1 MKNLK
6 SMLKSKKP
14 LVIPG
19 VYDAL
24 GAKIAQKVGFDAM
37 FQTGYGTSATLFGMP
52 DYGFIGATETVDN
65 ARRICR
71 AVSVPV
77 IVDSD
82 TGYGNALSVWKLVKE
97 LEAAG
102 ASGIFLED
110 QRWPKRC
117 GHMQGK
123 EVISQQEYTEKLSA
137 AIDARESKNFIIVA
151 RTDARATEGLDAAI
165 ERGKQNKKTGAD
177 AVFVEAPRS
186 FEEMKKIGKEI
197 NAPLVANMIE
207 GGATPLNSED
217 ILNKIGFKI
226 ILYPLSVLYA
236 NTFATMNILKELKKS
251 GNTKKY
257 KQKVVNFDQFND
269 LVELS
274 KFRNM
279 EKKYKFSKSKR
290 KNLK

>member
-1 MKNLK
+1 MKNLRN
-6 SMLKSKKP
+6 MLKSKKP

-24 GAKIAQKVGFDAM
+24 GAKIAQKVGFEAM

-52 DYGFIGATETVDN
+52 DYGFIGAAETVDN

-82 TGYGNALSVWKLVKE
+82 TGYGNALSVWKIVKE
-97 LEAAG
+97 LESAG
-102 ASGIFLED
+102 AAGIFLED

-123 EVISQQEYTEKLSA
+123 EVIPQEEYTEKLSA
-137 AIDARESKNFIIVA
+137 ALDARESKDFIIVA

-165 ERGKQNKKTGAD
+165 ERGKQNKKTGAN
-177 AVFVEAPRS
+177 AIFVEAPRS
-186 FEEMKKIGKEI
+186 LDEMKKIGKEI

-207 GGATPLNSED
+207 GGATPLSSAET
-217 ILNKIGFKI
+217 LNKMGFKI

-236 NTFATMNILKELKKS
+236 NSFATMNILKELKKS
-251 GNTKKY
+251 GNTAKY
-257 KQKVVNFDQFND
+257 KHKVMNFDQFND
-269 LVELS
+269 LVELP
-274 KFRNM
+274 KFRKM
-279 EKKYKFSKSKR
+279 EKKFSFSKR
-290 KNLK
+290 G

>member
-71 AVSVPV
+71 SVSVPV

-97 LEAAG
+97 LESAG

-110 QRWPKRC
+110 QKWPKRC

-123 EVISQQEYTEKLSA
+123 DVISQEEYSEKLSA
-137 AIDARESKNFIIVA
+137 AIDARESKDFIIVA
-151 RTDARATEGLDAAI
+151 RTDARATKGLDEAI

-177 AVFVEAPRS
+177 AVFVEAPRTLD
-186 FEEMKKIGKEI
+186 EMKKIGKEI

-207 GGATPLNSED
+207 GGATPLSSAES
-217 ILNKIGFKI
+217 LSKMGFNI

-236 NTFATMNILKELKKS
+236 NTFATMNILTELKKS
-251 GNTKKY
+251 GNTSKY

-269 LVELS
+269 LVELP
-274 KFRNM
+274 KFRKM
-279 EKKYKFSKSKR
+279 EKKYGKSK
-290 KNLK
+290 K

>member
-6 SMLKSKKP
+6 NMLKSKKP

-24 GAKIAQKVGFDAM
+24 GAKIAQKVGFEAM

-97 LEAAG
+97 LESAG

-110 QRWPKRC
+110 QRWRKRC

-123 EVISQQEYTEKLSA
+123 EVVPQEEYTEKLSA
-137 AIDARESKNFIIVA
+137 ALDARESKDFIVVA

-165 ERGKQNKKTGAD
+165 ERGKQNKKTGAS
-177 AVFVEAPRS
+177 AIFVEAPRS
-186 FEEMKKIGKEI
+186 LEEMKKIGKEI

-207 GGATPLNSED
+207 GGATPLSSAET
-217 ILNKIGFKI
+217 LNKMGFKI

-251 GNTKKY
+251 GNTAKY

-269 LVELS
+269 LVELP
-274 KFRNM
+274 KFRKM
-279 EKKYKFSKSKR
+279 EKKFKSSKR
-290 KNLK
+290 G

>member
-6 SMLKSKKP
+6 SRLKSKKP
-14 LVIPG
+14 LIIPG

-24 GAKIAQKVGFDAM
+24 SAKIAQKVGFEAM

-52 DYGFIGATETVDN
+52 DYGFIGAAETVDN
-65 ARRICR
+65 ARRISR
-71 AVSVPV
+71 SITVPL

-97 LEAAG
+97 LESAG
-102 ASGIFLED
+102 AAGIFLED
-110 QRWPKRC
+110 QKWPKKC

-123 EVISQQEYTEKLSA
+123 EVTSQEEYTEKLA
-137 AIDARESKNFIIVA
+137 AALDARENKNFIVVA

-186 FEEMKKIGKEI
+186 LEEMKQIGREI

-207 GGATPLNSED
+207 GGATPLNSSET
-217 ILNKIGFKI
+217 LSKIGFKI

-251 GNTKKY
+251 GNTIKY
-257 KQKVVNFDQFND
+257 KQKVVNFEQFND
-269 LVELS
+269 LVELP
-274 KFRNM
+274 KFRKM
-279 EKKYKFSKSKR
+279 EKKYGFSKR
-290 KNLK
+290 E

>member
-1 MKNLK
+1 MENL
-6 SMLKSKKP
+6 STMLKASKP

-19 VYDAL
+19 VYDAI
-24 GAKIAQKVGFDAM
+24 GAKIAEKVGFDAM

-77 IVDSD
+77 IIDSD

-97 LEAAG
+97 LEDAG

-123 EVISQQEYTEKLSA
+123 EVISQEEYTEKLGA
-137 AIDARESKNFIIVA
+137 AIDARENKEFIIVA

-165 ERGKQNKKTGAD
+165 ERGLQNKKTGAD
-177 AVFVEAPRS
+177 AVFIEAPKS
-186 FEEMKKIGKEI
+186 IEEMKRIGKSI
-197 NAPLVANMIE
+197 KAPLVANMIE
-207 GGATPLNSED
+207 GGATPISSTQTLYRM
-217 ILNKIGFKI
+217 GFKI
-226 ILYPLSVLYA
+226 ILYPLSVLFA
-236 NTFATMNILKELKKS
+236 NTFATMNILQELKKT
-251 GNTKKY
+251 GTTTKLKHNIA
-257 KQKVVNFDQFND
+257 NFDQFND
-269 LVELS
+269 LVELP
-274 KFRNM
+274 KFRKL
-279 EKKYKFSKSKR
+279 EKKYRFSKR
-290 KNLK
+290 E